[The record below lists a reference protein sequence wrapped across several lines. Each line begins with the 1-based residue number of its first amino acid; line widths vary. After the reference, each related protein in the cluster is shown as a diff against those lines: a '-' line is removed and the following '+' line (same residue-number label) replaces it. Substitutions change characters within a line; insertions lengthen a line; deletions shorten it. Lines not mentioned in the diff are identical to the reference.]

1 MLLTRREL
9 FALLAPTTAAPELG
23 GRGCILRNGR
33 TIKTWGDQADRRDV
47 LSSAKPV
54 MTTLLFFAIAERK
67 ISGLDARISDF
78 GWDLNQKDRTMTF
91 LHLTSMTSGYGRP
104 EAPGAAWAYN
114 DYAINLYQKTLFDRV
129 FQQTPEVCAARLNNA
144 LGLQDGLAFRAN
156 NGRISASV
164 RDFARIAQLWLN
176 KGKWNGKQI
185 LPKRLF
191 DLYCRPQT
199 PRDLPHTLK
208 ADTNDYLKIGTY
220 GGGSDHFT
228 DYGAGIYGGNWWFNR
243 VGRLHPNSIT
253 WPDAPRDTFM
263 SIGAG
268 GNCAVMIPS
277 KKLVMVAMGA
287 NWGKLEPGNAA
298 SPANQ
303 HIKALLHP

>member
-1 MLLTRREL
+1 MLFTRREL
-9 FALLAPTTAAPELG
+9 FALLTPTTAAPELG

-54 MTTLLFFAIAERK
+54 MTTLLFFAVAEK
-67 ISGLDARISDF
+67 KVSGLDARIADF
-78 GWDLNQKDRTMTF
+78 GWDLSAKDRTMTF

-104 EAPGAAWAYN
+104 EAPDAAWAYN

-129 FQQTPEVCAARLNNA
+129 FQQTPEACAARLSNA
-144 LGLQDGLAFRAN
+144 LGMQEGFAFRAN
-156 NGRISASV
+156 NRRISASV
-164 RDFARIAQLWLN
+164 RDFARIAQFWLN

-185 LPKRLF
+185 LPKSLF

-199 PRDLPHTLK
+199 PYDLPHTRK

-228 DYGAGIYGGNWWFNR
+228 EYGAGIYGGNWWFNR
-243 VGRLHPNSIT
+243 VGRLHSHSIT
-253 WPDAPRDTFM
+253 WPDAPKDTFM

-298 SPANQ
+298 SLTNQ
-303 HIKALLHP
+303 HIKAVLHP